1 MRVSSRISY
10 AWFLQPSIA
19 VVEMKKSWMCCTV
32 RTCAVLGRSRVTMH
46 SRLPVLAESKRDRN
60 GLVGC
65 LRLRALRGDVVGDVC
80 RLVPAWRW

>member
-1 MRVSSRISY
+1 MRGFCSHCCCGNEK
-10 AWFLQPSIA
+10 AGC
-19 VVEMKKSWMCCTV
+19 VVPTV

-65 LRLRALRGDVVGDVC
+65 LRLRALRGDVVVDVC